1 MTLTNSPLEKTE
13 EMVGREPGWFW
24 DTFATTVLMPTY
36 LLALTITDYSGVK
49 GEDNVTVW
57 ADSKEVAE
65 VEGAYALQLAPQVLQ
80 FFGKTFGVE
89 YVLPKLDMMAVPR
102 KGGAAM
108 ENWGLVLFDQQSLL
122 IDLEVGEGEEEGNI
136 REHKYHVMDVV
147 SHEIAHQWF
156 GNLVTLRWW
165 SDTWLQEGLAC
176 YCSMLAQD
184 AFEPESRAWERG
196 LVERTLQVMR
206 VDGLMV
212 QVQVTYDHIQSINL
226 AGDESGHRRASPA
239 HGLSDHLE
247 G

>member
-13 EMVGREPGWFW
+13 EMVGKEGWFW
-24 DTFATTVLMPTY
+24 DIFATTVLMPTY

-122 IDLEVGEGEEEGNI
+122 IDLEAGEGEEEGNI

-184 AFEPESRAWERG
+184 ALEPESRAWERG

-212 QVQVTYDHIQSINL
+212 YSLFIQLHTGSKYKKVNP
-226 AGDESGHRRASPA
+226 G
-239 HGLSDHLE
+239 
-247 G
+247 